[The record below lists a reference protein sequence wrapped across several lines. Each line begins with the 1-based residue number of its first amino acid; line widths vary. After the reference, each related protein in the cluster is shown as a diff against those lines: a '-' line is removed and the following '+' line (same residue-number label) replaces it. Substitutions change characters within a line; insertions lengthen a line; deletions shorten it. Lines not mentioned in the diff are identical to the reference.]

1 MDQNKIDSDLIVDHY
16 SSVVNSDIDKIYTNK
31 LALSFGY
38 SEQELAAIP
47 EEANMGLGCGNSVS
61 FARPHLKPG
70 VKLLDLGCGAGMDLY
85 LASPLV
91 GDEGRACGVD
101 LSKDMLSKGRELAK
115 NYYVHCCRQWT
126 NTWQGHWPR
135 YRRLRWPC
143 AILFR

>member
-1 MDQNKIDSDLIVDHY
+1 
-16 SSVVNSDIDKIYTNK
+16 
-31 LALSFGY
+31 
-38 SEQELAAIP
+38 
-47 EEANMGLGCGNSVS
+47 MGLGCGNSVS

-115 NYYVHCCRQWT
+115 NYGYKNIEFYHSGIDKMPFDD
-126 NTWQGHWPR
+126 NTFDVIISNCVINLVPDKIAAFQEIYRVLKKGGHFIVSDIVLKQDLP
-135 YRRLRWPC
+135 
-143 AILFR
+143 